1 MYHFLTNIIPKETI
15 TLIVDSPNF
24 FFYSTHIPK
33 KWQDDSPK
41 LADPLA
47 PHPFC
52 LQIGGLQRQ
61 HFMLPVQQAQG
72 FSELLAANVQVQ
84 DQIRS
89 VSSSWQSSLVG

>member
-1 MYHFLTNIIPKETI
+1 
-15 TLIVDSPNF
+15 
-24 FFYSTHIPK
+24 
-33 KWQDDSPK
+33 
-41 LADPLA
+41 
-47 PHPFC
+47 
-52 LQIGGLQRQ
+52 LQRQ